1 MDMTFEL
8 NGTTFVWDSKK
19 AHSNLAK
26 HEVSFEAAATAFF
39 DPFFRLEDASD
50 NDEVRDALIGF
61 DAYQRLLYVVN
72 IQIEESGIRIISA
85 RKATREE
92 RRRYDQ

>member
-8 NGTTFVWDSKK
+8 NGTTFVWDDNK
-19 AHSNLAK
+19 AHANVAK

-39 DPFFRLEDASD
+39 DPLFRLEDASA
-50 NDEVRDALIGF
+50 NDEERDSLIGF
-61 DAYQRLLYVVN
+61 DEYQRLLYVVH
-72 IQIEESGIRIISA
+72 IQIEDSGIRIISA